1 MELNS
6 RFSSGEPKQ
15 PVVFTAFNRP
25 NYLRRVLRTWSQV
38 RGIERTELDF
48 HVEPDQPA
56 TLAAISE
63 TATFAPMIIKANDRH
78 LGPQAN
84 PFYTIQCAFT
94 NAFSNPSP
102 RDFVIL
108 AEDDFIVST
117 DILEYLTWARDE
129 FYHDERVIAV
139 SSTQFEEQP
148 GGLSQVMLIPSW
160 TGWVWGTWRDRWENM
175 IAPNWTFNHEYGG
188 WDWKMVRYWCG
199 ERGYLTAVPALSRSQ
214 HIGKHG
220 GSYTTPAAFAAHTS
234 RCFVSEVPPQAYTW
248 DRDAVPQAIS
258 YHHTNT

>member
-129 FYHDERVIAV
+129 FYHDERVIA
-139 SSTQFEEQP
+139 
-148 GGLSQVMLIPSW
+148 
-160 TGWVWGTWRDRWENM
+160 
-175 IAPNWTFNHEYGG
+175 PNWTFNHEYGG